1 MKYQIKFTREWA
13 TYVTIDAE
21 SEDKAQEIFNSML
34 DNGDVYELELKQNQI
49 ESEDIQWIRPLPTTF
64 QIPKKYL

>member
-1 MKYQIKFTREWA
+1 MKYQIKYTREWA

-21 SEDKAQEIFNSML
+21 SEDKAQEIFNTML
-34 DNGDVYELELKQNQI
+34 DNGNVYEEELDQCNI

-64 QIPKKYL
+64 TIPAK